1 MTNQLEMAQLL
12 LARGANSLVGD
23 RAYDTTPYGWTYY
36 LETAKALDELL
47 KEHHEAAVE
56 KAGPRTEEENSSE

>member
-1 MTNQLEMAQLL
+1 MAQLL

-36 LETAKALDELL
+36 LETSKD
-47 KEHHEAAVE
+47 
-56 KAGPRTEEENSSE
+56 PWTNCSESTMRLP